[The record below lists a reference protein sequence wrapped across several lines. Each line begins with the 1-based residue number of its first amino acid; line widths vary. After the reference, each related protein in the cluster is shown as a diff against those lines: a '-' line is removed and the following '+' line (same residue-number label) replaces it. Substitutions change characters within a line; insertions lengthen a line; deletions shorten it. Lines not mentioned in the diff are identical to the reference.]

1 MHELL
6 PSIKKCPRAM
16 NPYVLLLYEMVR
28 ELRPENTLEIGVRQA
43 QSTRSILA
51 ALDHHKHGLHTSVD
65 LGDRSDRVPEFLSPF
80 WRQVVGDSHKEE
92 TLAKVSDRTYQFLL
106 IDGDHSYEG
115 VKKDFEMYTPLVEPG
130 GYVLLHDT
138 HNINE
143 GVPQFWEEI
152 TWPSKLELKYG
163 IAGMGLLQK
172 PLI

>member
-28 ELRPENTLEIGVRQA
+28 ELKPENTLEIGVRQA

-51 ALDHHKHGLHTSVD
+51 ALDHNKHGLHTSVD
-65 LGDRSDRVPEFLSPF
+65 LGDRSDRVPEILVPY
-80 WRQVVGDSHKEE
+80 WRQTIGNSHLKE

-106 IDGDHSYEG
+106 IDGDHTYEG
-115 VKKDFEMYTPLVEPG
+115 VKRDYEMYSPLVEPG
-130 GYVLLHDT
+130 GYILFHDT

-143 GVPQFWEEI
+143 GVPQFWAELEC
-152 TWPSKLELKYG
+152 PSKLELKYG
-163 IAGMGLLQK
+163 IAGMGIIQK
-172 PLI
+172 PLK